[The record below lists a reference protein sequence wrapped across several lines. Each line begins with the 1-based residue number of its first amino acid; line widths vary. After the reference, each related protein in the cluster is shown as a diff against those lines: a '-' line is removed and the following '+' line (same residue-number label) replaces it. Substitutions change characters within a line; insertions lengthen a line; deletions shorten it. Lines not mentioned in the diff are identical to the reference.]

1 MIFLPRFPVK
11 TLVSIGLTL
20 LILTSAQTVLA
31 TPTPARVVTM
41 TYLKSEPGKLDQLE
55 RYVRSNWFAMDAE
68 AVRQGLFVNYEWLDT
83 GSDDGTWNA
92 LVMVT
97 YNDERGFAGI
107 EQRWAAIKAAHKEV
121 RINGAGMK
129 ELGRVVESKILFE
142 RQPFLAKG
150 MQTANLSAAPASQ
163 SSPPMSPVDVSG
175 ARQAVEE
182 YFRAV
187 DSGKAENVRDT
198 FWPSGRF
205 EGVSK
210 GTLISMSGEEFA
222 TKNFK
227 GQPPSYVNNVKRTI
241 EWINVSG
248 PAGVAR
254 VKIEIGTTT
263 VYFDYFILYRVNGV
277 WKIGLKAFANP
288 E

>member
-1 MIFLPRFPVK
+1 M
-11 TLVSIGLTL
+11 TLLTL
-20 LILTSAQTVLA
+20 SVPVTGLA
-31 TPTPARVVTM
+31 SPTQARVVTM

-55 RYVRSNWFAMDAE
+55 RYVRANWFAMDAE
-68 AVRQGLFVNYEWLDT
+68 AVRQGLFVSYEWLDT
-83 GSDDGTWNA
+83 GSDDGAWNA

-107 EQRWAAIKAAHKEV
+107 EQRWAAIKAAHKER

-129 ELGRVVESKILFE
+129 QLGRVVETKTLFE

-150 MQTANLSAAPASQ
+150 MQTANLSDAPGSH
-163 SSPPMSPVDVSG
+163 SLPTSPVDLLG

-182 YFRAV
+182 YFRAA
-187 DSGKAENVRDT
+187 DSGKAENVRDV

-227 GQPPSYVNNVKRTI
+227 GQPPSYINNVKRTI
-241 EWINVSG
+241 EWVNVSG

-254 VKIEIGTTT
+254 VKIEIGTTA

-277 WKIGLKAFANP
+277 WKVGLKAFANP
-288 E
+288 D